1 MSADILIVCYKDN
14 GVGLPDK
21 YKKTPMKILE
31 PHETSRK
38 KGHGL
43 GMWIVNNTLNMSGG
57 EVLDITSENGFKI
70 DFTIGGKL

>member
-1 MSADILIVCYKDN
+1 MLLVRYIDN

-21 YKKTPMKILE
+21 YKKNPMKILE

-57 EVLDITSENGFKI
+57 EVLDITSKNGFEI

>member
-1 MSADILIVCYKDN
+1 
-14 GVGLPDK
+14 
-21 YKKTPMKILE
+21 MKILE

-57 EVLDITSENGFKI
+57 EVLDIISNSGFEI
-70 DFTIGGKL
+70 DFTIGGNL

>member
-1 MSADILIVCYKDN
+1 
-14 GVGLPDK
+14 
-21 YKKTPMKILE
+21 MKILE

-57 EVLDITSENGFKI
+57 EVLDITSKNGFEI

>member
-1 MSADILIVCYKDN
+1 MSADILFVCYRDN

-21 YKKTPMKILE
+21 YKKNPMKILE
-31 PHETSRK
+31 PHESSRK

-57 EVLDITSENGFKI
+57 EVLDIVSEKGFRI
-70 DFTIGGKL
+70 DFTIGGRL